1 VDGSAS
7 NDSGHL
13 LNEARQAMLLQRVAG
28 GAGAMTPRAALR
40 HARRGEVGPRRLRR
54 AGGGPPRRSCRV
66 ADGHPA
72 SAGAWDRLA
81 ALALAPPG
89 PTRCVLRRPRRG
101 ARPCADTPQAE
112 ITAAADAALAR
123 LMAA

>member
-1 VDGSAS
+1 
-7 NDSGHL
+7 
-13 LNEARQAMLLQRVAG
+13 
-28 GAGAMTPRAALR
+28 
-40 HARRGEVGPRRLRR
+40 
-54 AGGGPPRRSCRV
+54 V

-81 ALALAPPG
+81 ALALAGPPRDVFCEG
-89 PTRCVLRRPRRG
+89 RAVVRDHALTI
-101 ARPCADTPQAE
+101 TPQAE